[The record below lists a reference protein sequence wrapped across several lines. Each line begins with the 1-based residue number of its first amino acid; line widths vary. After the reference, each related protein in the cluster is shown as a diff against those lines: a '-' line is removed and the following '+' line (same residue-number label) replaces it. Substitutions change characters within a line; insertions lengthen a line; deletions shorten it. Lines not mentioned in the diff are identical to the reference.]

1 MWTFSSSFELQWSG
15 ELVVPGMS
23 TYREEYDADYRYKL
37 YRYFA
42 DSSSY
47 QVLISVHSI
56 YTTCHPI
63 PFYLALS
70 LTSTVKQRR
79 EESRRAKGGGI

>member
-56 YTTCHPI
+56 QHATPI

-70 LTSTVKQRR
+70 LTSIVKQRR